1 MNMTEKLTKYEITR
15 LISARAQQISC
26 GAPALVKVHKESTA
40 YSIAK
45 EEYDNKTIPLAVI
58 RHINNGKVVIT
69 VN

>member
-1 MNMTEKLTKYEITR
+1 MVSKLTKYEITR

-40 YSIAK
+40 YTIAK
-45 EEYDNKTIPLAVI
+45 DEFDSKTIPLAVI
-58 RHINNGKVVIT
+58 RHINNSKVVIT

>member
-1 MNMTEKLTKYEITR
+1 MSKLTKYEITR

-26 GAPALVKVHKESTA
+26 GAPPLVKVTKDSTA

-45 EEYDNKTIPLAVI
+45 TEIENKTTPLAVI
-58 RHINNGKVVIT
+58 RVINNQKIIVT